1 MALYDDFHED
11 KLPLFSLNFG
21 VITLLPKTK
30 EAIKLQQY
38 RPICLLNVSFKIF
51 TKVDTNLYY
60 SISTVCRRAHR
71 AVLPLPRPR
80 TQTIPPEIAAHPRQS
95 RPRSPPRSRMDAA
108 WSYRPAMPHPPSRPC
123 PR

>member
-51 TKVDTNLYY
+51 TKVDTNRINKFAETFVRH
-60 SISTVCRRAHR
+60 S
-71 AVLPLPRPR
+71 
-80 TQTIPPEIAAHPRQS
+80 QTTF
-95 RPRSPPRSRMDAA
+95 
-108 WSYRPAMPHPPSRPC
+108 MPGRNIMEGVVILHKTIHELHTKNLMG
-123 PR
+123 

>member
-51 TKVDTNLYY
+51 TKVDTNR
-60 SISTVCRRAHR
+60 INKVAETVVRPSQTTFMPRRNIMEGVVILHK
-71 AVLPLPRPR
+71 
-80 TQTIPPEIAAHPRQS
+80 TIHELHTKNL
-95 RPRSPPRSRMDAA
+95 MG
-108 WSYRPAMPHPPSRPC
+108 
-123 PR
+123 